1 MKSLVKIFYLYVFS
15 FSCMGSWGIV
25 RITDTYDNG
34 ITKIKEKLNK
44 DGLYQRITFEI
55 SGDTLLLENFK
66 DGELIEN
73 KMYQN
78 GKIVKTTNYC
88 KVNLLAD

>member
-1 MKSLVKIFYLYVFS
+1 
-15 FSCMGSWGIV
+15 MGSWGIV